1 MYEGSKRISKDDM
14 TKREQIDAIVG
25 HLELVID
32 DVKELIKITED
43 AGSWLNGRG
52 AQVNDDVNYKLK
64 ELKDVLV
71 DLSIDVEAID

>member
-1 MYEGSKRISKDDM
+1 M

-43 AGSWLNGRG
+43 AGELLTGRG
-52 AQVNDDVNYKLK
+52 AQINDDVNYKLR

-71 DLSIDVEAID
+71 DLSIDIEGMD

>member
-1 MYEGSKRISKDDM
+1 M

-32 DVKELIKITED
+32 DVRELIKITED
-43 AGSWLNGRG
+43 AGSWLKGRG
-52 AQVNDDVNYKLK
+52 EQVNDEVNYKLH

-71 DLSIDVEAID
+71 DLSIDVEAMD

>member
-1 MYEGSKRISKDDM
+1 M

-32 DVKELIKITED
+32 DVKGLIKITED
-43 AGSWLNGRG
+43 AGSWLEWRG
-52 AQVNDDVNYKLK
+52 AQVNDDVNYKLR

-71 DLSIDVEAID
+71 DLSIEIEGMD

>member
-1 MYEGSKRISKDDM
+1 M

-43 AGSWLNGRG
+43 AGSWLEGRG
-52 AQVNDDVNYKLK
+52 AQVNDDVNYKLR

-71 DLSIDVEAID
+71 DLSIDVEAMD

>member
-1 MYEGSKRISKDDM
+1 M

-32 DVKELIKITED
+32 DVKELVKVTED
-43 AGSWLNGRG
+43 AGEWLTGRG
-52 AQVNDDVNYKLK
+52 AQVNDDVNYKLR

-71 DLSIDVEAID
+71 DLSIDVEAMD

>member
-1 MYEGSKRISKDDM
+1 M

-32 DVKELIKITED
+32 DVKELIKVTEG
-43 AGSWLNGRG
+43 AGEWLTGRG
-52 AQVNDDVNYKLK
+52 AQVNDDVNFKLR

-71 DLSIDVEAID
+71 DLSIDVEAMD

>member
-1 MYEGSKRISKDDM
+1 M
-14 TKREQIDAIVG
+14 TKREQIDAVVG

-43 AGSWLNGRG
+43 AGEWLTGRG
-52 AQVNDDVNYKLK
+52 ALVNHDVNCKLR

-71 DLSIDVEAID
+71 DLSIDIEWMD

>member
-1 MYEGSKRISKDDM
+1 M

-43 AGSWLNGRG
+43 AGEWLIGRG
-52 AQVNDDVNYKLK
+52 AQVNDDVNYKLRGP
-64 ELKDVLV
+64 KDVLV
-71 DLSIDVEAID
+71 DLSIDIEGMD

>member
-1 MYEGSKRISKDDM
+1 M

-43 AGSWLNGRG
+43 AGEWLTGRG
-52 AQVNDDVNYKLK
+52 AQVNDDVNFKLRG
-64 ELKDVLV
+64 LKDVLV
-71 DLSIDVEAID
+71 DLSIDIEGMD